1 MTANLLTLNS
11 SKTELLLIGLK
22 QQLSKI
28 HDSSLTTTHS
38 APNLGF
44 PLCLI
49 NTLPSPI
56 KSLHFLNPAFQ
67 LRCIL
72 PYIDSKT
79 ASTNAT
85 STVHS
90 KLNSLYHNLPNYQRN
105 RFKLFCSCF
114 VKAYTSS
121 HITPILK
128 SLQWLK
134 VNERIEYKLLS
145 LTYKVLTT
153 SQPSYVNYLISFQ
166 SLAVYPLLSCCH
178 PFSPTNHLIEN
189 HRSLMQICTTR
200 LWNQLPDSFRQ
211 SCLDLPPRSFVSPS
225 LSSSPLSLSITL
237 SLQAHNLP
245 FQQTL
250 FILILLLPLSCL
262 HDHMTGPDLS
272 CSSIYF

>member
-114 VKAYTSS
+114 VKAY
-121 HITPILK
+121 I
-128 SLQWLK
+128 SL
-134 VNERIEYKLLS
+134 
-145 LTYKVLTT
+145 
-153 SQPSYVNYLISFQ
+153 
-166 SLAVYPLLSCCH
+166 
-178 PFSPTNHLIEN
+178 PFSNLSNGLRSTNELNIN
-189 HRSLMQICTTR
+189 
-200 LWNQLPDSFRQ
+200 F
-211 SCLDLPPRSFVSPS
+211 F
-225 LSSSPLSLSITL
+225 
-237 SLQAHNLP
+237 
-245 FQQTL
+245 
-250 FILILLLPLSCL
+250 LLPTKFLQPVNL
-262 HDHMTGPDLS
+262 AMLT
-272 CSSIYF
+272 I